1 MNLCLEDM
9 KMAACKQV
17 SFLGPVHW
25 DRSRVLSPTRK
36 EQMGGKLLAS
46 P

>member
-17 SFLGPVHW
+17 SFLRGHQ
-25 DRSRVLSPTRK
+25 DRSRALFPTPK
-36 EQMGGKLLAS
+36 EQMGSKLLAS